1 MGIRSDVPTPARCL
15 AARDHVGICPL
26 YIGWG
31 ADGSVWFA
39 SEFKALQ
46 ETCTR
51 FEPFPPGHV
60 YEQYVLPEKSNDPQ
74 ISHPHSVLLHRA
86 ARRRK

>member
-1 MGIRSDVPTPARCL
+1 V
-15 AARDHVGICPL
+15 RDHIGICPL

-39 SEFKALQ
+39 SEFKALVD
-46 ETCTR
+46 TCTR

-60 YEQYVLPEKSNDPQ
+60 YDRCGER
-74 ISHPHSVLLHRA
+74 HPANPHRA
-86 ARRRK
+86 AHWPQAQN